1 MRFSL
6 LRDMV
11 LLTSLSLLLL
21 LEGCYGALSNG
32 HGIATF

>member
-6 LRDMV
+6 LRDTV
-11 LLTSLSLLLL
+11 LITSLTLLLL
-21 LEGCYGALSNG
+21 LEGCYGAISNG